1 MYLETTFAILEMNIV
16 FFGAVQRFNEYCF
29 KIMLT
34 MKTMLHQ
41 RTIYGYFIKFICV
54 VRTIGVFLQ
63 EIILYLLAVCNTPK
77 RRLYT

>member
-34 MKTMLHQ
+34 MKTNRVCLHLLHQ
-41 RTIYGYFIKFICV
+41 RTIYCYFIKFICV

-63 EIILYLLAVCNTPK
+63 ETILYL
-77 RRLYT
+77 

>member
-1 MYLETTFAILEMNIV
+1 
-16 FFGAVQRFNEYCF
+16 
-29 KIMLT
+29 MLT

-63 EIILYLLAVCNTPK
+63 ETILYLLAVCNTPK